1 MRGQTRARKVDVSI
15 VGGRF
20 QGRLEMGSLVISIA
34 AKSQVIC
41 LPSVSA
47 WSGKGAQ
54 QIPALWSPLHRAP

>member
-1 MRGQTRARKVDVSI
+1 MLAF

-47 WSGKGAQ
+47 WSREGS
-54 QIPALWSPLHRAP
+54 PAGSSSVEAVTQGPVTPQG